1 MGDDEMIWR
10 LRKHEA
16 RCGAAVGLSRA
27 PLICDFQ
34 AASIILLLGLM
45 WSIAGFAQTAQ
56 GSSSAFVRSLGDE
69 VIAVLQ
75 KPDMSRIWRRVQLR
89 KIFLKSFD
97 TGLIARFAL
106 GRYWRTAT
114 AEQKA
119 QYLLIFPKYVADVY
133 AGQFSNYAGEIFTV
147 IQERRINDKKT
158 IVNTKIQRPN
168 GTTYRV
174 DFRVRLGPGGF
185 KNIDVIVEHLSL
197 LITKRDEFSSVV
209 RRHGMDGLLKRLRQ
223 HTERSQRE
231 SVGGQVSPGA

>member
-1 MGDDEMIWR
+1 MIWR

-16 RCGAAVGLSRA
+16 RRGAAVGLSRT

-45 WSIAGFAQTAQ
+45 WSVAGFAQAAQ

-97 TGLIARFAL
+97 TRLIARFAL
-106 GRYWRTAT
+106 GRYWRTVT

-119 QYLLIFPKYVADVY
+119 QYLQIFPEYVADVY

-147 IQERRINDKKT
+147 IQERRIDDKKT

-168 GTTYRV
+168 GTTYQV

-185 KNIDVIVEHLSL
+185 KNIDVIVEHISL
-197 LITKRDEFSSVV
+197 LVTKRDEFSSVV
-209 RRHGMDGLLKRLRQ
+209 RREGMNGLLKRLRQ
-223 HTERSQRE
+223 QTERSRRE
-231 SVGGQVSPGA
+231 SAVGQSSRGA